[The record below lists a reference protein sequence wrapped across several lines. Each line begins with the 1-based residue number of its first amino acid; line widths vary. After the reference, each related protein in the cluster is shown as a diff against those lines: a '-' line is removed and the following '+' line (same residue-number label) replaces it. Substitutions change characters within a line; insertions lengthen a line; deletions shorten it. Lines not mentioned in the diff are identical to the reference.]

1 MADPRRDWLLVT
13 VHTPGRERSAE
24 RVYAWRKLR
33 RLGALYLHQSVCVLP
48 VRGQTTS
55 AIDTLIERLQTRGAK
70 CEVHVIQF
78 TDEAHEAALIEEFQA
93 ERSDEYGEV
102 VQRTKQFHE
111 ELEYERGRGRV
122 TYPEFEE
129 SEADLV
135 RHQKWLAAIE
145 ARDYFEAPRRAEAVA
160 AVKACER
167 ALAAFERTALAA
179 EFDEQPERRERRSG
193 SPTAQP
199 VADADED
206 GSVAAVELERDAK
219 PNAIVDK

>member
-13 VHTPGRERSAE
+13 VHTPGRESSAE

-48 VRGQTTS
+48 ACGRTRS
-55 AIDTLIERLQTRGAK
+55 AIDMLIERLQSRGAK
-70 CEVHVIQF
+70 GEVHVIKF
-78 TDEAHEAALIEEFQA
+78 TDETQEAALIEEFQA

-102 VQRTKQFHE
+102 VERTKQFHE

-145 ARDYFEAPRRAEAVA
+145 ARDYFEAPRHAEAVA
-160 AVKACER
+160 AVDACER
-167 ALAAFERTALAA
+167 ALAAFEQTALAA
-179 EFDEQPERRERRSG
+179 EFHEEPERRGRSG
-193 SPTAQP
+193 APGLRA
-199 VADADED
+199 VD
-206 GSVAAVELERDAK
+206 GGS
-219 PNAIVDK
+219 

>member
-1 MADPRRDWLLVT
+1 MADRRRDWLLVT
-13 VHTPGRERSAE
+13 VHTPGRNSAE

-48 VRGQTTS
+48 AGRPTRS
-55 AIDTLIERLQTRGAK
+55 AIDTVIERLHSRGATG
-70 CEVHVIQF
+70 EVHIIKF
-78 TDEAHEAALIEEFQA
+78 TDEAQETALIDEFQA

-102 VQRTKQFHE
+102 VERTKQFHE

-145 ARDYFEAPRRAEAVA
+145 ARDYFDAPRHAEAVA
-160 AVKACER
+160 AVDACER
-167 ALAAFERTALAA
+167 ALAAFEETALAA
-179 EFDEQPERRERRSG
+179 EFQEQPERRERSG
-193 SPTAQP
+193 VPGLRAI
-199 VADADED
+199 D
-206 GSVAAVELERDAK
+206 GGR
-219 PNAIVDK
+219 